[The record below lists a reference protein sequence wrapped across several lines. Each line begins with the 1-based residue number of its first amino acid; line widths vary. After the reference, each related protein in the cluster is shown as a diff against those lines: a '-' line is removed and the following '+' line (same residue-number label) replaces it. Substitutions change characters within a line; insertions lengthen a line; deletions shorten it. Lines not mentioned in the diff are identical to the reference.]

1 MHAVCGL
8 HRLRRSI
15 VFSLTALIAV
25 GCGTNLPFPGGNTR
39 PSGRDFSSAEPLE
52 LAADGSADWNGTISQ
67 GKVEVWDL
75 GPMSPGDRIHVE
87 VSATAGSGIDPA
99 GALFDATQDAFV
111 ENDDADASAGDYDTL
126 MDEVVREATD
136 RMYLAIT
143 SSFYSSRNGAYFARV
158 VVTRGGPP
166 AAPLAQ
172 KLMLNFAGG
181 TGISIPNVG
190 TFDIEPFDAA
200 RIDADYAGMTASI
213 KAGIVA
219 RVRHCYAGL
228 NVIVQ
233 TSDDPVPIDGPD
245 VSTLYFGEF
254 SRTVFGIS
262 QAVDSWNDNYCDDG
276 IIYTDRFDDAFAVK
290 PSPTGIAMA
299 IGNVAAHEGGHL
311 LGLAHVADID
321 DLMDT
326 TGAASTLLADQ
337 VFKRSVFDR
346 SIFPIGFQN
355 GPKKLLLT
363 VGAAP

>member
-1 MHAVCGL
+1 MCAL
-8 HRLRRSI
+8 L
-15 VFSLTALIAV
+15 ALIVA
-25 GCGTNLPFPGGNTR
+25 GCGTNFPLPGGNAR
-39 PSGRDFSSAEPLE
+39 PAGRDFGSAPLLE
-52 LAADGSADWNGTISQ
+52 LAEDGTAEWNGTITQ
-67 GKVEVWDL
+67 GVVEVWNL
-75 GPMSPGDRIHVE
+75 GPVSAGDRIQLDVGP
-87 VSATAGSGIDPA
+87 VAGSGIDPA
-99 GALFDATQDAFV
+99 GALFDNNEDAFV
-111 ENDDADASAGDYDTL
+111 ENDDADATIGDYDTKI
-126 MDEVVREATD
+126 DAVVREATE

-143 SSFYSSRNGAYFARV
+143 SSFYSSRGGAYQARV
-158 VVTRGGPP
+158 AVIRGGSP
-166 AAPLAQ
+166 AALQAQ
-172 KLMLNFAGG
+172 KIMLNFAGG
-181 TGISIPNVG
+181 AGINIPNVG

-200 RIDADYAGMTASI
+200 RIDTDYAGMTATI

-262 QAVDSWNDNYCDDG
+262 QNVDTWNENYCDDG
-276 IIYTDRFDDAFAVK
+276 IIYTDRFDDAFATK

-346 SIFPIGFQN
+346 SIFPIGYQN
-355 GPKKLLLT
+355 GPKQLLLT